1 MWTRKE
7 RTVSSVRDTVLKP
20 QSEVLVLAVLAVIDN
35 YVVGVVQIFPSFM
48 VSHGE
53 RAQANIWIAR
63 SNMNFGGYG

>member
-1 MWTRKE
+1 
-7 RTVSSVRDTVLKP
+7 
-20 QSEVLVLAVLAVIDN
+20 LAVIDN